1 MFTEHSLAEVPIS
14 FRPDAEQR
22 KLIASLAKTDNMS
35 PTDVVKRGLELM
47 RAVHALERPPIY
59 ARSVD
64 DADVDVAVEEAVSAA
79 CERLG
84 DLFREHGAPEV
95 RGISSNFQGLLA
107 DHIRAMLC
115 GFEHAN
121 KRYATPLIPL
131 LARWDSFGRH
141 VYSKADKQG
150 VTLMRPAQKVGDEDL
165 FFGERGM
172 VPLSILEPGEL
183 YTSSEAAV
191 KGYLAYLD
199 RRGESPQEHPARLVV
214 LDFTNE
220 ALVALEA

>member
-1 MFTEHSLAEVPIS
+1 MAEQPIS
-14 FRPDAEQR
+14 FRPDTAQR
-22 KLIASLAKTDNMS
+22 KLIDTLATTEGMS
-35 PTDVVKRGLELM
+35 ATDVVKRGLDLM
-47 RAVHALERPPIY
+47 RAVHALARQPLY

-79 CERLG
+79 CERL
-84 DLFREHGAPEV
+84 DELFREHGAPEV
-95 RGISSNFQGLLA
+95 RGISSNFQGLLG

-121 KRYATPLIPL
+121 KTHSTPLNPL

-141 VYSKADKQG
+141 VYTKADKQG
-150 VTLMRPAQKVGDEDL
+150 ITLMRPAQRVSEQDL
-165 FFGERGM
+165 FFGDRGM

-191 KGYLAYLD
+191 KGYLAYLQ
-199 RRGESPQEHPARLVV
+199 RREESPQEHPTRLVV
-214 LDFTNE
+214 IDFTND
-220 ALVALEA
+220 ALVALES